1 MALQPGLH
9 SPSSYLAPSQSKLSV
24 LGAVL
29 FFSPQISRGKTKQ
42 TAFLKILQ
50 NCAAFTTDSD
60 AFPYWNNK
68 HTGNIRD
75 MGGRKSPSISEIE
88 RQQSEKQLMRFS
100 PAVSPRGL
108 EERGLIC
115 CMPFLLTSKACRG
128 TEGSCLH
135 LAVGI
140 KRLFEHLVIN
150 WSFLAIS
157 DSR

>member
-9 SPSSYLAPSQSKLSV
+9 SPSSYLITSQSMPSW

-29 FFSPQISRGKTKQ
+29 LFSPQISRGKTKQ
-42 TAFLKILQ
+42 KAFLKILQ
-50 NCAAFTTDSD
+50 NCAAFMTDSD

-68 HTGNIRD
+68 HTGNVQD
-75 MGGRKSPSISEIE
+75 TGGKKRPSMSEIE
-88 RQQSEKQLMRFS
+88 RQQSEKHLMRFS

-108 EERGLIC
+108 EERCVMC
-115 CMPFLLTSKACRG
+115 CVPFLLTSKACSE

-140 KRLFEHLVIN
+140 KRLSEHLVIN
-150 WSFLAIS
+150 GSFLGIS